1 MIRQDPLDRIMRF
14 MLTLSGILPEASCV
28 LFWRMYMVVSI
39 TFGQYGIYLYII
51 KRINTVTL
59 WDLMEC
65 LSFALAH
72 SKVIF
77 KCLMFWFNQQKFL
90 KILAMMKEDW
100 NDCAHDDV
108 SLKET
113 TRKVKTYD
121 RIARVILILHTLSII
136 GFSSGVFFANDDIT
150 NNVTEVH
157 FNTKIDFP
165 FEINTQRTYKLILVI
180 ESLVLFTFSWS
191 TGTVNCMLLILI
203 MHIAG
208 QINIVRRWLTEIA
221 FSENTGKDKSISITM
236 TKIIQKHKKII
247 RFSKKIQSLYMHIAL
262 VQFLLNTI
270 MICAIAFL
278 VVTAVGSPDAVK
290 QIVKCF
296 FFYVTTN
303 LEAYIFCFA
312 GEYLKNK
319 SREIGIAAYS
329 TAWYNMKSKDSRVLL
344 FIILRS
350 QKELTL
356 TAGNMMELSLQ
367 SFTSIMNISGSY
379 LSVLLAMR

>member
-1 MIRQDPLDRIMRF
+1 
-14 MLTLSGILPEASCV
+14 
-28 LFWRMYMVVSI
+28 MYMVVSI

-77 KCLMFWFNQQKFL
+77 KCLMFWFNQ
-90 KILAMMKEDW
+90 
-100 NDCAHDDV
+100 H
-108 SLKET
+108 
-113 TRKVKTYD
+113 
-121 RIARVILILHTLSII
+121 
-136 GFSSGVFFANDDIT
+136 SGVFFANDDIT